1 MKLIADSGSTK
12 TDWVLIRDNAVV
24 GRYQTQGIN
33 PFHQSEDD
41 ILNILRSEL
50 LAQLSPSTIHH
61 QLSTI
66 HHPLS
71 TIHHPLSTIHHPPLT
86 IHYYGSGV
94 RPELEE
100 VMQRLLLSAFPSAT
114 FVEAYGDLLGA
125 ARAVVGSQEG
135 IACILGTGANS
146 CLYDGRQ
153 ITQNTPPLGYIL
165 GDEGSGAVLG
175 KRFLNALYKGFIP
188 ASLVTGFQED
198 IGMDMSAV
206 IARIYR
212 EPMANR
218 FLASLSPFISRHI
231 DVPEV
236 RQLVVDNFCDFFRRN
251 VVQYD
256 RRDLPV
262 GFVGS
267 IAWHYEDQLREA
279 ASQEGFIVGRVLKS
293 PIDGLVAYHTE
304 CP

>member
-61 QLSTI
+61 
-66 HHPLS
+66 PLS
-71 TIHHPLSTIHHPPLT
+71 TIHHQLSTIHHPPLT

-114 FVEAYGDLLGA
+114 FVEAHGDLLGA

-153 ITQNTPPLGYIL
+153 IIQNTPPLGYIL

-175 KRFLNALYKGFIP
+175 KRFLNALYKGFVP
-188 ASLVTGFQED
+188 VSLVTGFQED

-206 IARIYR
+206 IARVYR

-251 VVQYD
+251 VVQYA